1 MRAHDNRT
9 PDLPGAVVAIGAF
22 DGVHRGHQKV
32 ILQAVQRSKE
42 LMVPSLVYTFDPPPR
57 SYFQGAKVLTTVEE
71 KISRIVTLGV
81 DHIVVANFDQ
91 SYINRSADSFI
102 EELTRV
108 SPKEINVGRDF
119 RFGKNRTG
127 DVTKLSKHFQ
137 VSLTETVR
145 CAGGVTIS
153 STRIRKLLLQ
163 GKHHEAALLLGWEQP
178 APVY

>member
-1 MRAHDNRT
+1 MRAHYNST
-9 PDLPGAVVAIGAF
+9 PDLTGAVVAIGAF

-57 SYFQGAKVLTTVEE
+57 SFFQGAKVLTTVEE
-71 KISRIVTLGV
+71 KVSRIAALGV

-91 SYINRSADSFI
+91 SYINRTADSFI
-102 EELTRV
+102 EELTRF

-119 RFGKNRTG
+119 RFGKNRFG
-127 DVTKLSKHFQ
+127 DVTKLSKHFH
-137 VSLTETVR
+137 VNITKAVC
-145 CAGGVTIS
+145 CAGGDTIS

-163 GKHHEAALLLGWEQP
+163 GEHNEAALLLGWEQP
-178 APVY
+178 SPVS